1 MKTLATKIVQGNDTR
16 HDDNPTADSEN
27 SCYERREACKPR
39 KIKIHARATGTC
51 CSRMKYKIA
60 NSIKSYKIGLT
71 DGEICSIIMKLT

>member
-1 MKTLATKIVQGNDTR
+1 MSRFAV
-16 HDDNPTADSEN
+16 TAYTVSVEVMSEN
-27 SCYERREACKPR
+27 
-39 KIKIHARATGTC
+39 IIHNENSAGATGTC